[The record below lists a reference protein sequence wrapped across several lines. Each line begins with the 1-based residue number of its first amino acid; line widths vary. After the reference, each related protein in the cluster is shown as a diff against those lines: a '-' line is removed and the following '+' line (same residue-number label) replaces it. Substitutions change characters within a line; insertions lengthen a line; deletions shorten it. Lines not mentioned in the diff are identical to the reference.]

1 MLEKRNVNINYHR
14 LICFVVFSYAFPHSY
29 IFLKLPFDNCTFVFF
44 SLGWGFCW
52 LSFLKPNQNFLR
64 KTASAKVV
72 MSVLTSVLYLACL
85 PANGLLLAL
94 IARFKSLRTV
104 PNIFVANLAVVD
116 LLSGAINMPLYTISY
131 EWEARWF

>member
-1 MLEKRNVNINYHR
+1 
-14 LICFVVFSYAFPHSY
+14 
-29 IFLKLPFDNCTFVFF
+29 
-44 SLGWGFCW
+44 
-52 LSFLKPNQNFLR
+52 
-64 KTASAKVV
+64 

-85 PANGLLLAL
+85 PTNGLVLAL
-94 IARFKSLRTV
+94 SARFKSLRTV

>member
-1 MLEKRNVNINYHR
+1 MTTALLYFFHLGED
-14 LICFVVFSYAFPHSY
+14 FADSVFLNQIKISQ
-29 IFLKLPFDNCTFVFF
+29 
-44 SLGWGFCW
+44 G
-52 LSFLKPNQNFLR
+52 KPL
-64 KTASAKVV
+64 SAKVV

-85 PANGLLLAL
+85 PANGLVLAL

-116 LLSGAINMPLYTISY
+116 LLSGAINMALYTISY

>member
-1 MLEKRNVNINYHR
+1 MSQGK
-14 LICFVVFSYAFPHSY
+14 
-29 IFLKLPFDNCTFVFF
+29 
-44 SLGWGFCW
+44 
-52 LSFLKPNQNFLR
+52 
-64 KTASAKVV
+64 SAKVV

-85 PANGLLLAL
+85 PANGLVLAL